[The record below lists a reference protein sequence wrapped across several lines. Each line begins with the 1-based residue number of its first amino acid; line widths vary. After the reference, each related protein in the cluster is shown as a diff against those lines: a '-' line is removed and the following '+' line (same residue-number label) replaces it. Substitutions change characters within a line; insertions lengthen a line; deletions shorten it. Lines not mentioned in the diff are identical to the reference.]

1 MTPGVLAE
9 SLIKELGIAEP
20 ADLDVVAIAADA
32 GVEVQF
38 EDLSGCEATLA
49 GFKNKAIA
57 TVRPSSARGRARFS
71 IGHEL
76 GHWRMHRGQS
86 FRCRADDVSD
96 NLASDK
102 TREKEADTYASHL
115 LLPSD
120 LFNPR
125 IKALGRPGFGALE
138 LLGQEFET
146 SLSATSIRLARIDT
160 LPIVVA
166 CYRGHNLRWHLTAPH
181 VPRRWWLRDVM
192 DDDTFAFDLVDR
204 GKLRTLPGKQP
215 AEAWFT
221 NDDADEFEVLEDC
234 VPHRNGEILVLLY
247 LTDAEMMERGF
258 DANAGERRYG
268 EHGSYVV
275 RKKRN

>member
-1 MTPGVLAE
+1 
-9 SLIKELGIAEP
+9 
-20 ADLDVVAIAADA
+20 
-32 GVEVQF
+32 
-38 EDLSGCEATLA
+38 
-49 GFKNKAIA
+49 
-57 TVRPSSARGRARFS
+57 
-71 IGHEL
+71 
-76 GHWRMHRGQS
+76 
-86 FRCRADDVSD
+86 
-96 NLASDK
+96 
-102 TREKEADTYASHL
+102 
-115 LLPSD
+115 
-120 LFNPR
+120 
-125 IKALGRPGFGALE
+125 
-138 LLGQEFET
+138 
-146 SLSATSIRLARIDT
+146 
-160 LPIVVA
+160 
-166 CYRGHNLRWHLTAPH
+166 
-181 VPRRWWLRDVM
+181 M